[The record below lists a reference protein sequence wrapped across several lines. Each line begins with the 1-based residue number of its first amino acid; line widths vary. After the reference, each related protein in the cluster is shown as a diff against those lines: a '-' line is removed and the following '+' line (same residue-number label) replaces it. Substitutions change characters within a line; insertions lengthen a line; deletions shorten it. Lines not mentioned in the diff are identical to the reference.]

1 MVIINLQGVVG
12 EADDGVMLA
21 VVPYVYLMFKDLQGF
36 WAAEGVTLVT

>member
-12 EADDGVMLA
+12 EADGVMLA